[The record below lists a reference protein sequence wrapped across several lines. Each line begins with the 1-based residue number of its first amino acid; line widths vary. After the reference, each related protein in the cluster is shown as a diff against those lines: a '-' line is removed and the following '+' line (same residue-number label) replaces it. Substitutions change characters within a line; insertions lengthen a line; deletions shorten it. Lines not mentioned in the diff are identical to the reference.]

1 MFKKLRLRFIALSM
15 ASLLTVLLV
24 IMGSINVMNYRHVVQ
39 QADETLALLA
49 ENGGSFFPGSMKPP
63 QASENDAVPPP
74 VPDGQPDAD
83 DDLDADEDDWDADD
97 WDDDDAP
104 VFHPEQMNGRHG
116 FSAEMPY
123 ESRYFSVLLDEN
135 GASLSVDTG
144 RIAAVDSLTAVQ
156 YAQSV
161 FEGGRVRGF
170 FEDYRYTVV
179 TEEGGTRVIFLD
191 CGRSLETFQS
201 FLLASAGVSLLGL
214 LAVGALIVAF
224 SGRIVRPV
232 AESYEKQKRFIT
244 DAGHEIKT
252 PLAIINADAEVLELD
267 LGEDNEW
274 LQDIQK
280 QTQRLAG
287 LTSDLVYLSRMEE
300 AQKDIPHV
308 DFPVSDVVSE
318 QAQSFRSLA
327 MTQGKTFT
335 ERIEPMLTLCGDEK
349 AVRQLTSI
357 LLDNALKYSPE
368 GGEIRLAL
376 EKQGRALALTVYNDA
391 SIPVPR
397 ESMPKLF
404 DRFYRTDPSRSS
416 ETGGHGI
423 GLSIAKAIVTAH
435 RGKITAATED
445 EKSLTITAVLPIGKQ

>member
-1 MFKKLRLRFIALSM
+1 MFKKLRIRFIALSM
-15 ASLLTVLLV
+15 ASLLAVLLV

-39 QADETLALLA
+39 RADETLSLLA
-49 ENGGSFFPGSMKPP
+49 ESGGSFFPGAMKPDG
-63 QASENDAVPPP
+63 SSVPPP
-74 VPDGQPDAD
+74 VPAEQTEAD
-83 DDLDADEDDWDADD
+83 DEWDPDD
-97 WDDDDAP
+97 WDDDQDDDDAVIRP
-104 VFHPEQMNGRHG
+104 DQMNGRRD
-116 FSAEMPY
+116 FSAETPY

-161 FEGGRVRGF
+161 FAGGNESGF
-170 FEDYRYTVV
+170 LDDYRYTVSQ
-179 TEEGGTRVIFLD
+179 EDGGTRVIFLD
-191 CGRSLETFQS
+191 CGRSLETFRS
-201 FLLASAGVSLLGL
+201 FLLASAGVSLLGF

-252 PLAIINADAEVLELD
+252 PLSIISADAEVLELD

-274 LQDIQK
+274 LQDIHK

-287 LTSDLVYLSRMEE
+287 LTNDLVYLSRMEE

-308 DFPVSDVVSE
+308 DFPVSDVISE

-349 AVRQLTSI
+349 AVRQLASI
-357 LLDNALKYSPE
+357 LLDNALKYSPA
-368 GGEIRLAL
+368 GGEIRLTL
-376 EKQGRALALTVYNDA
+376 EKQGRSIALSVYNDA
-391 SIPVPR
+391 NVPVPR

-435 RGKITAATED
+435 KGRITASTAD
-445 EKSLTITAVLPIGKQ
+445 ERSLSVTAVFPVSSK

>member
-15 ASLLTVLLV
+15 ASLLAVLVV
-24 IMGSINVMNYRHVVQ
+24 IMGAINLMNYRHVVLR
-39 QADETLALLA
+39 ADETLALLA
-49 ENGGSFFPGSMKPP
+49 ENGGSFALPDMEGRPP
-63 QASENDAVPPP
+63 M
-74 VPDGQPDAD
+74 GM
-83 DDLDADEDDWDADD
+83 
-97 WDDDDAP
+97 
-104 VFHPEQMNGRHG
+104 HRGM
-116 FSAEMPY
+116 SAETPY
-123 ESRYFSVLLDEN
+123 ESRYFSVVLDADGN
-135 GASLSVDTG
+135 AQAVDTG

-161 FEGGRVRGF
+161 FQSEKTSGF
-170 FEDYRYTVV
+170 SDDYRYTVV
-179 TEEGGTRVIFLD
+179 KEGDGARVIFLD
-191 CGRSLETFQS
+191 CGRDLGTFRS
-201 FLLASAGVSLLGL
+201 FLVASAGVSLLGL

-287 LTSDLVYLSRMEE
+287 LTNDLVYLSRMEE
-300 AQKDIPHV
+300 QQGGAALV
-308 DFPVSDVVSE
+308 EFPVSDVVQE
-318 QAQSFRSLA
+318 QAQSFRTLA

-335 ERIEPMLTLCGDEK
+335 ETITPMLTLCGDEK

-357 LLDNALKYSPE
+357 LLDNAVKYTPE
-368 GGEIRLAL
+368 GGTIRLTL
-376 EKQGRALALTVYNDA
+376 ERQGRSIALTVYNDA
-391 SIPVPR
+391 NVPVPR
-397 ESMPKLF
+397 AELPRLF

-435 RGKITAATED
+435 RGRITASTED
-445 EKSLTITAVLPIGKQ
+445 ERSLTVTALFPAAAK

>member
-1 MFKKLRLRFIALSM
+1 MFKKLRIKFIALSM
-15 ASLLTVLLV
+15 ASLLAVLVV
-24 IMGSINVMNYRHVVQ
+24 IMGAINVMNYRHVVLR
-39 QADETLALLA
+39 ADETLALLA
-49 ENGGSFFPGSMKPP
+49 ENGGSFFMGDMRPP
-63 QASENDAVPPP
+63 APPEDDES
-74 VPDGQPDAD
+74 DGDD
-83 DDLDADEDDWDADD
+83 DDLDDDLDDEL
-97 WDDDDAP
+97 DDAFQP
-104 VFHPEQMNGRHG
+104 WQFDRARMAAHRN
-116 FSAEMPY
+116 FSAETPY
-123 ESRYFSVLLDEN
+123 ESRYFSVLLDAD
-135 GASLSVDTG
+135 GAEQIVDTG
-144 RIAAVDSLTAVQ
+144 RIAAVDSLTAVE

-161 FEGGRVRGF
+161 FESGKTQGF
-170 FEDYRYTVV
+170 LDDYRYTVV
-179 TEEGGTRVIFLD
+179 PEDAGARVIFLD
-191 CGRSLETFQS
+191 CGRDLETFRS

-252 PLAIINADAEVLELD
+252 PLAIINADAEVLQLD

-287 LTSDLVYLSRMEE
+287 LTNDLVYLSRMEE
-300 AQKDIPHV
+300 AQSSIAHV
-308 DFPVSDVVSE
+308 EFPVSDVVQE

-327 MTQGKTFT
+327 KTQGKTFT
-335 ERIEPMLTLCGDEK
+335 ETISPMLTLCGDEK

-357 LLDNALKYSPE
+357 LLDNAVKYTPE
-368 GGEIRLAL
+368 GGEIRLTL
-376 EKQGRALALTVYNDA
+376 EKQGRSVALTVFNDA
-391 SIPVPR
+391 AVPVPR
-397 ESMPKLF
+397 AELTKLF

-435 RGKITAATED
+435 KGKITASTED
-445 EKSLTITAVLPIGKQ
+445 EKSLTITALFPVTAK

>member
-1 MFKKLRLRFIALSM
+1 MFKKLRIKFIALSM
-15 ASLLTVLLV
+15 ASLLIVLLL
-24 IMGSINVMNYRHVVQ
+24 IMGTINIMNHRHVVQ

-49 ENGGSFFPGSMKPP
+49 ENGGSFTMAPPMKP
-63 QASENDAVPPP
+63 EG
-74 VPDGQPDAD
+74 DGAPFEQ
-83 DDLDADEDDWDADD
+83 
-97 WDDDDAP
+97 DDAAAQR
-104 VFHPEQMNGRHG
+104 FDKAHKG
-116 FSAEMPY
+116 FSAETPY
-123 ESRYFSVLLDEN
+123 ESRYFSVLLDES
-135 GASLSVDTG
+135 GSALSVDTG

-156 YAQSV
+156 YAQQVYES
-161 FEGGRVRGF
+161 GKTQGF
-170 FEDYRYTVV
+170 LDDYRYLVSA
-179 TEEGGTRVIFLD
+179 EDGGTRVIFLD
-191 CGRSLETFQS
+191 CGRSLDNFQS
-201 FLLASAGVSLLGL
+201 FLLASAGVSLLGF

-252 PLAIINADAEVLELD
+252 PLAIINADAEVLEMD

-274 LQDIQK
+274 LQDIRK

-300 AQKDIPHV
+300 AQKSVEHI
-308 DFPVSDVVSE
+308 DFSISDVVAE
-318 QAQSFRSLA
+318 QAQSFRALA
-327 MTQGKTFT
+327 KTQGKTFT
-335 ERIEPMLTLCGDEK
+335 EDITPLLTLCGDEK

-357 LLDNALKYSPE
+357 LLDNAVKYSPE
-368 GGEIRLAL
+368 GGEIRLKL
-376 EKQGRALALTVYNDA
+376 EKQGRSLALSVYNDA
-391 SIPVPR
+391 NVPVPR
-397 ESMPKLF
+397 DSMTKLF

-445 EKSLTITAVLPIGKQ
+445 EKSLTITATFPLNGK

>member
-1 MFKKLRLRFIALSM
+1 MFKKLRIRFIALSM
-15 ASLLTVLLV
+15 ASLLAVLLV
-24 IMGSINVMNYRHVVQ
+24 IMGAINLMNYRHVVQ
-39 QADETLALLA
+39 RADETLALLA
-49 ENGGSFFPGSMKPP
+49 ENGGSFFMGDMIRPAAPRTTNRTAMTTIGTMASTMSWTTIFSLGSLTEPGWPRTGISPP
-63 QASENDAVPPP
+63 RRRMSRGISPCCSTPTE
-74 VPDGQPDAD
+74 
-83 DDLDADEDDWDADD
+83 
-97 WDDDDAP
+97 
-104 VFHPEQMNGRHG
+104 
-116 FSAEMPY
+116 SAQ
-123 ESRYFSVLLDEN
+123 
-135 GASLSVDTG
+135 SVDTG

-161 FEGGRVRGF
+161 FESGKTQGF
-170 FEDYRYTVV
+170 LDDYRYTVV
-179 TEEGGTRVIFLD
+179 PEDGGTRVIFLD
-191 CGRSLETFQS
+191 SGRDLETFRS
-201 FLLASAGVSLLGL
+201 FLLASAGVSLLGF

-287 LTSDLVYLSRMEE
+287 LTNDLVYLSRMEE
-300 AQKDIPHV
+300 AQSSIAHV
-308 DFPVSDVVSE
+308 EFPVSDVVQE

-327 MTQGKTFT
+327 KTQGKTFT
-335 ERIEPMLTLCGDEK
+335 ETISPMLTLCGDEK

-357 LLDNALKYSPE
+357 LLDNAVKYTPE
-368 GGEIRLAL
+368 GGEIRLTL
-376 EKQGRALALTVYNDA
+376 EKQGRSVALTVFNDA
-391 SIPVPR
+391 AVPVPR
-397 ESMPKLF
+397 AELTKLF

-435 RGKITAATED
+435 KGKITASTED
-445 EKSLTITAVLPIGKQ
+445 EKSLTITALFPVTAK